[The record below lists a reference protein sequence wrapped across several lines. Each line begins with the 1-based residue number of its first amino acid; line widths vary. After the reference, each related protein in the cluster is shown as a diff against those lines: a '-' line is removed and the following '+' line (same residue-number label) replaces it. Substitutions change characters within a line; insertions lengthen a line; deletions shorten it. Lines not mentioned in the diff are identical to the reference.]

1 MQIQTSKPSRQKILA
16 YTALGICILALSTSA
31 IFIKYAD
38 APGPVTGFYRMVIAA
53 TILTPFA
60 VYRLNKRKSINRKNF
75 YIPIAG
81 GIFSGLDLGIWAIAL
96 GYTTAANATILGN
109 TAPLWV
115 ALGAMVFFRERLMK
129 RFWVGMVLAM
139 SGAALII
146 GMDFLLHPRLGLGD
160 TIAIVTGMFYAGYY
174 LTTELGRRTIDA
186 VTYIW
191 VVFVS
196 ASFTLFILNLLL
208 GHSLTGYD
216 QKTIVVFFATA
227 IISQLIGY
235 LMSSYSLGHLPASV
249 VSVTMI
255 GQPIVTAII
264 AIPLLGEMPVPSQIL
279 GGFIALAGIYLVNVS
294 HEKKAV
300 DSG

>member
-16 YTALGICILALSTSA
+16 YAALGICILALSTSA

-60 VYRLNKRKSINRKNF
+60 VYRLNKRKTINRKNF

-129 RFWVGMVLAM
+129 RFWVGMILAM

-294 HEKKAV
+294 HEKKAN

>member
-1 MQIQTSKPSRQKILA
+1 MDTNKSKKSREKKLA
-16 YTALGICILALSTSA
+16 YAALVVCILALSTSA

-38 APGPVTGFYRMVIAA
+38 APGPVTGFYRMFIAA
-53 TILTPFA
+53 VILTPFA
-60 VYRLNKRKSINRKNF
+60 VFRFLKRKTLRRQTIF
-75 YIPIAG
+75 IPVAG

-96 GYTTAANATILGN
+96 GFTTAANATILGN

-160 TIAIVTGMFYAGYY
+160 TIAIVTGMLYAGYY

-196 ASFTLFILNLLL
+196 ASLTLFFLNLFL
-208 GHSLTGYD
+208 GNPLTGYD
-216 QKTIVVFFATA
+216 QKTIAIFFATA

-279 GGFIALAGIYLVNVS
+279 GGIIALLGIYLVNIS
-294 HEKKAV
+294 HEGAK
-300 DSG
+300 S

>member
-16 YTALGICILALSTSA
+16 YAALGICILALSTSA

-60 VYRLNKRKSINRKNF
+60 VYRLNKRKSINRNNF

-129 RFWVGMVLAM
+129 RFWVGMILAM

-160 TIAIVTGMFYAGYY
+160 TIAVVTGMFYAGYY

-196 ASFTLFILNLLL
+196 AGLTLFFLNLLL
-208 GHSLTGYD
+208 GNSLTGYD
-216 QKTIVVFFATA
+216 QRTIIVFFATA

-264 AIPLLGEMPVPSQIL
+264 AIPLLGEMPVPSQII

-294 HEKKAV
+294 HEKMAS